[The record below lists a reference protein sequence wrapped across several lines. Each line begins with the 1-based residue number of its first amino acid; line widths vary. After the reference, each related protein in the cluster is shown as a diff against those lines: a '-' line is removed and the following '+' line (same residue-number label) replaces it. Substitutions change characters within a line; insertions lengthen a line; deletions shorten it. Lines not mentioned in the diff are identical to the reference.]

1 MGRFRMWKAVK
12 MLVMIVVA
20 LTLFGEVVMR
30 LWNWLMPSL
39 FHLPMITFVQA
50 LGLLVLSKLLFGGF
64 HRHSGGRG
72 WKRRMNERW
81 EQMSPEER
89 ERFRAGLKSRHGW
102 CRPAEKSSES
112 AAV

>member
-1 MGRFRMWKAVK
+1 MEHFRVWKAVK
-12 MLVMIVVA
+12 VLMMIAIAVTV
-20 LTLFGEVVMR
+20 FGEVVMR
-30 LWNWLMPSL
+30 LWNWLMPGL

-72 WKRRMNERW
+72 WKRGMNQRW

-89 ERFRAGLKSRHGW
+89 ERFRAGLKSRRGW
-102 CRPAEKSSES
+102 CRPAETDGES

>member
-1 MGRFRMWKAVK
+1 MGRFRVFKAVK
-12 MLVMIVVA
+12 VFLMIVIAVIF
-20 LTLFGEVVMR
+20 FGEIVMR
-30 LWNWLMPSL
+30 LWNWLMPGL
-39 FHLPMITFVQA
+39 FHLPAITFVQA

-72 WKRRMNERW
+72 WRRDMKQRW

-89 ERFRAGLKSRHGW
+89 ERFRAGLKSRRGW
-102 CRPAEKSSES
+102 CRPAETGSES

>member
-1 MGRFRMWKAVK
+1 MGRFRVLKVVK
-12 MLVMIVVA
+12 MLVMVA
-20 LTLFGEVVMR
+20 IAVTLFGEAVMR

-39 FHLPMITFVQA
+39 FHLPMITFGQA

-72 WKRRMNERW
+72 WGRGMNQRW
-81 EQMSPEER
+81 AQMSPEEQ
-89 ERFRAGLKSRHGW
+89 ERFRAGLKSRRGW
-102 CRPAEKSSES
+102 CRPTETGSES